1 MNTSVYWSWT
11 CPKPEAALLVG
22 LSLYAFSERVGDL
35 SKPRPGEEWRLAGP
49 QECAFNPHTTLLCLT
64 CYCCAKSLQSCMT
77 LCDAM
82 DHSPLGSSV
91 HGILQASILEW
102 VAMTSSRGSSPP
114 RDRTHSSCMD
124 RWIPYHWALGKPI
137 ALSASTP
144 KGSDPH
150 RGHHWPLWRW
160 AGPCVEFRSHAP
172 VCPLSFHLF
181 IGKLRLLLFFFLS
194 YSWAFTSHLAS
205 WRGLKR
211 PLVGGWR
218 HKFVF
223 PSLFPSFFFDPGCFF
238 PNGKVQRL
246 I

>member
-1 MNTSVYWSWT
+1 M
-11 CPKPEAALLVG
+11 G

-114 RDRTHSSCMD
+114 RDRTRVSYVSCIGRWVFFFNHLHHLGILFIYVLIICLALSSVVGLRLSSCSS
-124 RWIPYHWALGKPI
+124 G
-137 ALSASTP
+137 LSPSTACVI
-144 KGSDPH
+144 S
-150 RGHHWPLWRW
+150 
-160 AGPCVEFRSHAP
+160 AGW
-172 VCPLSFHLF
+172 L
-181 IGKLRLLLFFFLS
+181 
-194 YSWAFTSHLAS
+194 
-205 WRGLKR
+205 
-211 PLVGGWR
+211 
-218 HKFVF
+218 
-223 PSLFPSFFFDPGCFF
+223 
-238 PNGKVQRL
+238 
-246 I
+246 